1 MTHGGQV
8 NVGGIPVTGGGVA
21 AVVHL
26 VMTTDDD
33 SDDGL
38 LLAIVGVG
46 WVNDIVLVGM
56 E

>member
-1 MTHGGQV
+1 M

-38 LLAIVGVG
+38 MLLAIVGVC